1 MSTHP
6 TQTPLSNTNTTAPV
20 ETTTTTT
27 TTTTHKPNNGGLVD
41 KARSAAAAVH
51 GTGEAV
57 RGRFNS
63 AVDEA
68 VGDVRPHLPSQ
79 HKHPEPGGFTR
90 SDHEANAF
98 L

>member
-68 VGDVRPHLPSQ
+68 VGDVSPPSLLSQ
-79 HKHPEPGGFTR
+79 PKHPRARGFTR
-90 SDHEANAF
+90 SDPIRTRS
-98 L
+98 